1 VRLNHLR
8 RRGFAG
14 LFVFAMAWSCSRY
27 PESSSPD
34 PSAAV
39 PSPDESR
46 LRVITFNISGA
57 PNLER
62 LAKLVTGDAEMRH
75 ADVLL
80 IQELP
85 NGLSARAL
93 GELGSR
99 IGLPFAHT
107 AEQHVGAPSL
117 GLLSRH
123 PLSDLEILY
132 LPQFDL
138 GYRSRRRIAIAATL
152 SFEESSVRVYNVHL
166 DTRIRLSERIR
177 QIKPVIDGA
186 LAWPRSIVAGDVN
199 TIRSIPFM
207 LPWIPLPLP
216 GFDQA
221 PGLDAHMKGLGFET
235 PLEHLSFTGPLRMR
249 LDAVF
254 ARGLRAGRHG
264 VVAVPNFSDHVALWI
279 DLAAG
284 DTASR

>member
-1 VRLNHLR
+1 V
-8 RRGFAG
+8 
-14 LFVFAMAWSCSRY
+14 S
-27 PESSSPD
+27 
-34 PSAAV
+34 
-39 PSPDESR
+39 SPDESR

-62 LAKLVTGDAEMRH
+62 LAKLVIGDAEMRQ
-75 ADVLL
+75 ADLLL

-93 GELGSR
+93 GELGAR
-99 IGLPFAHT
+99 MELPFTHT

-123 PLSDLEILY
+123 PVSDLEILY
-132 LPQFDL
+132 LPRFDL
-138 GYRSRRRIAIAATL
+138 GYRSRRRIAIGATL
-152 SFEESSVRVYNVHL
+152 SLGDRSVRVYNVHL
-166 DTRIRLSERIR
+166 DTRIRLAERIR
-177 QIKPVIDGA
+177 QMQPVIQRA

-199 TIRSIPFM
+199 TIRSIPFT

-221 PGLDAHMKGLGFET
+221 PGLDAHMRGLGFET

-254 ARGLRAGRHG
+254 ARGLRPGRHG
-264 VVAVPNFSDHVALWI
+264 VVAVPTFSDHVALWI
-279 DLAAG
+279 DLAIG
-284 DTASR
+284 ETASP